1 MPSGSATGPFRFVAH
16 LIIIAVLIA
25 AALAFAATRA
35 PWELAVG
42 NLVLRS
48 QQGTTHAFPAPDNA
62 TLVTASRRQAPEID
76 SEAVRPRNVILVI
89 GDGMGVGQ
97 VSSVSTILHGP
108 RGGLVMESAPYTGLM
123 SHHAGNLLVT
133 DSAASATALATG
145 FKTTKRTVSVLADG
159 RVPVSIFEA
168 ARANGLAT
176 GVVTTSGLIDATPAG
191 FTAHQDHRERYAEI
205 LDDMLAGS
213 AEVLIG
219 GDWTD
224 HEKAV
229 ANSGLQERLGRIDE
243 LASAAGYEVVHD
255 ETQLNASSGP
265 VMALFPPRASGGS
278 DAHGP
283 PLDELVAFTLDR
295 LSENENGFVLLIE
308 SEITD
313 GAGHNN
319 NIADVVDAV
328 RELDEAVA
336 TLLAWSEPRGD
347 TLIVVTADHDT
358 GGLGIVG
365 GTYDTGMAD
374 VRWATVYHTGQWVP
388 VFAFGPGAE
397 HFTGVIDNT
406 DVPILFA
413 KLLGIVDFPRLHP

>member
-1 MPSGSATGPFRFVAH
+1 MPSGSTTGPFRFVAH
-16 LIIIAVLIA
+16 LVIFAALTAAV
-25 AALAFAATRA
+25 LAFAATRA

-76 SEAVRPRNVILVI
+76 PEAIRPRNVILVI

-97 VSSVSTILHGP
+97 VSSASTILHGP
-108 RGGLVMESAPYTGLM
+108 RGGLVIEHAPYTGLM

-168 ARANGLAT
+168 AHSNGLAT
-176 GVVTTSGLIDATPAG
+176 GVVTSSGLIDATPAG
-191 FTAHQDHRERYAEI
+191 FTAHQDHREHYAEI
-205 LDDMLAGS
+205 LDDMLAS
-213 AEVLIG
+213 EAELLIG
-219 GDWTD
+219 GDWSD
-224 HEKAV
+224 YAKALK
-229 ANSGLQERLGRIDE
+229 NDDFQERLGRIDE
-243 LASAAGYEVVHD
+243 LAGAAGYTVARDLD
-255 ETQLNASSGP
+255 ELEASTGP
-265 VMALFPPRASGGS
+265 VVALFPPQTDLHDS
-278 DAHGP
+278 HGP
-283 PLDELVAFTLDR
+283 PLDDLALFAVER
-295 LSENENGFVLLIE
+295 LAENPTGFVLLFE
-308 SEITD
+308 SEVTD
-313 GAGHNN
+313 GEGHANSV
-319 NIADVVDAV
+319 DGVVEGV
-328 RELDEAVA
+328 RELDRAVA
-336 TLLAWSEPRGD
+336 AMLDWAAPRGD

-358 GGLGIVG
+358 GGMGIVG
-365 GTYDTGMAD
+365 GTYDESTAEI
-374 VRWATVYHTGQWVP
+374 RWATTGHTSQWVP

-413 KLLGIVDFPRLHP
+413 ELLGIEDFPRLQP